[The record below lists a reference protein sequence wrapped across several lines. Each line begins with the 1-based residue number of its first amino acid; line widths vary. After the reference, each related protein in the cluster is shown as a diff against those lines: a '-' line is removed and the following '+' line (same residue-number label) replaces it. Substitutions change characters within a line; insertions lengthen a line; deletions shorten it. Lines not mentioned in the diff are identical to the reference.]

1 MDMMT
6 NLLGVEVEFKM
17 RNTQSTG
24 VGKIVSTHVETQMF
38 RGDTIMYTVMV
49 TGKDW
54 GELVEC
60 NCTEITIKRSKYNRK
75 FHHRLLKTIEE

>member
-1 MDMMT
+1 MNLMT

-38 RGDTIMYTVMV
+38 RGDTVYCH
-49 TGKDW
+49 GYR
-54 GELVEC
+54 
-60 NCTEITIKRSKYNRK
+60 KR
-75 FHHRLLKTIEE
+75 LG